1 MSSGGGGGAGGATPG
16 VAPAAK
22 RGKGDAAR
30 RMLVEYTL
38 FGETNKVAD
47 AIALLRKYEPPEGYY
62 LCFSGGKDSVV
73 TYSLAVRAGVK
84 FDAHHNVTTVEP
96 PELRK
101 FIRDFYPDVVDEHPP
116 MTMYQ
121 LIVKKRIPPLRM
133 ARYCC
138 EYLKERGGRGRTK
151 LTGIRAQESARR
163 AKRPQIDKARH
174 DNTLFVHVIRDWSE
188 QDVWQY
194 IRENNLPY
202 CKLYDE
208 GFKRIGCVLCP
219 FESPDNIQ
227 RDVQR
232 FPGIVEYY
240 KRACRK
246 SFEVHRDKMYK
257 WNSGDDMFNWWL
269 YQRRGRPIAD
279 DCNSVPLFSEDDD
292 WIL

>member
-1 MSSGGGGGAGGATPG
+1 
-16 VAPAAK
+16 
-22 RGKGDAAR
+22 
-30 RMLVEYTL
+30 MLIEHTL
-38 FGETNKVAD
+38 FGTTDKVAN
-47 AIALLRKYEPPEGYY
+47 AISLLRQHEPPEGYY

-101 FIRDFYPDVVDEHPP
+101 FIRDHYPEVIDEQPP
-116 MTMYQ
+116 FTMHQ
-121 LIVKKRIPPLRM
+121 LIIKKRIPPLRM
-133 ARYCC
+133 MRYCC
-138 EYLKERGGRGRTK
+138 AYLKERGGKGRTK
-151 LTGIRAQESARR
+151 LTGIRSEESPRR
-163 AKRPQIDKARH
+163 AKRPQIDTDRK
-174 DNTLFVHVIRDWSE
+174 DGTTFVHVIKDWSE

-194 IRENNLPY
+194 IRENNLSY
-202 CKLYDE
+202 CRLYDE

-246 SFEVHRDKMYK
+246 SFEVHRDKMHK
-257 WNSGDDMFNWWL
+257 WNSGDEMFNWWIKE
-269 YQRRGRPIAD
+269 RRGRYIAE
-279 DCNSVPLFSEDDD
+279 DCNSVPLFSEDDG